1 MPGAFTN
8 YLENIVLDHIFRN
21 QAYTPPTT
29 VYVALCTAD
38 PGEAATGASMN
49 EVANSGGYAR
59 TAVTFGAASGGQIS
73 NSSAVTFPQATASWG
88 TVTHVALVDSAT
100 YGSGNVLAYGALTTS
115 RAIQSGDTAQF
126 AIGALTLSLD

>member
-1 MPGAFTN
+1 MGAFSN

-49 EVANSGGYAR
+49 EVSNSGGYQR
-59 TAVTFGAASGGQIS
+59 VAVTFGAASGGQIS
-73 NSSAVTFPQATASWG
+73 NSSAVTFPQASASWG
-88 TVTHVALVDSAT
+88 TVTHVAIVDSNT
-100 YGSGNVLAYGALTTS
+100 YGSGNVLAYGPLTTS
-115 RAIQSGDTAQF
+115 RTIQSGDTAQF
-126 AIGALTLSLD
+126 ATGVLTLSLD